1 MKKIIIALFI
11 FSLSISVYAQKKQ
24 IYITPSTA
32 KIFVDGS
39 EVGSGKY
46 IYKFRKNEDFVVL
59 KFEAPGYI
67 TKEIKLFKRN
77 PSKSVSYTLM
87 VDEAEQN
94 SVGVKE
100 GIDIANKWFDINSKT
115 GMTEDEAWKRLMSIT
130 TKYFDNVEI
139 RDKSA
144 GWIKTSWIVNTY
156 SFQKVRTNLEIKI
169 SMGDNNLKYRARIT
183 SEIADFDQD
192 EQGFQKYSRVLKK
205 YERIIEE
212 LQNSLGGN
220 NQ

>member
-1 MKKIIIALFI
+1 MKKILIALFI
-11 FSLSISVYAQKKQ
+11 FSLSISVHAQKKQ

-39 EVGSGKY
+39 EVGNGKY

-67 TKEIKLFKRN
+67 SKEIKLFKRN

-94 SVGVKE
+94 SVGAKE